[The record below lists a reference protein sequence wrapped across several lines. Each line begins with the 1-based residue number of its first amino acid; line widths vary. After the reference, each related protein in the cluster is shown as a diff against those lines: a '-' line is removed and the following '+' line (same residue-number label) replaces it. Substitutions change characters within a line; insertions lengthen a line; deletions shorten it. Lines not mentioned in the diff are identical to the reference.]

1 MPQIFLD
8 CDGVLADFDAA
19 AALIFQMHPRDAETI
34 LGTAEFW
41 RRIHAVPDFFRN
53 LPKMADADQLYH
65 HVAQYQQPAII
76 TGVPDSNPDATRQ
89 KQGWRIEH
97 YPEATMICC
106 ASKDKRL
113 WAQPGDI
120 LIDDWP
126 KYRHLWEE
134 MGGIFI
140 LHTSAAQSIAEL
152 EAALQV
158 AA

>member
-8 CDGVLADFDAA
+8 CDGVLANFDAA
-19 AALIFQMHPRDAETI
+19 ASLIFEMHPRDAETI

-41 RRIHAVPDFFRN
+41 RRIHTAPDFFRN
-53 LPKMADADQLYH
+53 LPKMHDADLLYA
-65 HVAQYQQPAII
+65 HVERYQQPVII
-76 TGVPDSNPDATRQ
+76 TGVPSSNLDAPRQ
-89 KQGWRIEH
+89 KRAWRDLHFPAAE
-97 YPEATMICC
+97 MICC
-106 ASKDKRL
+106 ASKDKRSF
-113 WAQPGDI
+113 ANPGDI

-140 LHTSAAQSIAEL
+140 LHTSAAQSIAAL

-158 AA
+158 AV